1 MSNKDNYIY
10 AIRYVGIRNTLIQRK
25 EVNRMESEGMSEKAR
40 LYTKINRFRADV
52 IQQDWSDDKMMTGKT
67 SYRYLSTD
75 KIKKQ
80 VAPLLVKHGLELELD
95 FKNIFFYH
103 EPVDPLRKQCTV
115 ELEVKIVDIDTGCS
129 KMDHVYGEGGDF
141 LDKAVSKAQT
151 YALKEWLTAFLMLA
165 DGIDTEAAGIP
176 FQPKTPVESESVRSK
191 ILENA
196 VKPPAPKPVETP
208 KVAVPKPVETPKPVA
223 PKPVESPKKE
233 IPVAE
238 TPKDEPKEDPKPIET
253 PVGDDKSDV
262 VTEEKVDEAP
272 VSNRYKPTGMHKKAI
287 DKIVEDWTEDAKNG
301 KLSAEQYNEMTYE
314 LVTMTGAE
322 DARAFIR
329 KYKKSV

>member
-1 MSNKDNYIY
+1 
-10 AIRYVGIRNTLIQRK
+10 
-25 EVNRMESEGMSEKAR
+25 MESEGKSDKAR

-52 IQQDWSDDKMMTGKT
+52 IQQDWSDDKMMTGKA

-95 FKNIFFYH
+95 FRDLYFHH

-115 ELEVKIVDIDTGCS
+115 DLYARIVDIDTGCS
-129 KMDHVYGEGGDF
+129 KVDHVYGEGGDF
-141 LDKAVSKAQT
+141 LDKSVSKAQT

-176 FQPKTPVESESVRSK
+176 FQPKTPVESESVRSR

-196 VKPPAPKPVETP
+196 VKPPAPKPVE
-208 KVAVPKPVETPKPVA
+208 APKPVA
-223 PKPVESPKKE
+223 PKPPAPKPVELPSKEESKKE
-233 IPVAE
+233 ESKPVE
-238 TPKDEPKEDPKPIET
+238 LPSKEEPKPVET

-262 VTEEKVDEAP
+262 SAEESKVDEAP
-272 VSNRYKPTGMHKKAI
+272 LSNRYKPTGMHKKAI

-301 KLSAEQYNEMTYE
+301 KLSAEQYNEMTYD

>member
-1 MSNKDNYIY
+1 
-10 AIRYVGIRNTLIQRK
+10 
-25 EVNRMESEGMSEKAR
+25 MESEGKSDKAR

-52 IQQDWSDDKMMTGKT
+52 IQQDWSDDKMMTGKA

-95 FKNIFFYH
+95 FSSLFFHH

-115 ELEVKIVDIDTGCS
+115 ELYAKIVDIDTGCS
-129 KMDHVYGEGGDF
+129 KVDHVFGEGGDF
-141 LDKAVSKAQT
+141 LDKSVSKAQT

-176 FQPKTPVESESVRSK
+176 FQPKTPVESESVRSR

-208 KVAVPKPVETPKPVA
+208 KPVA
-223 PKPVESPKKE
+223 PKPSAPKPVELPKKE
-233 IPVAE
+233 DTKPPAPKPVE
-238 TPKDEPKEDPKPIET
+238 LPKKEEPKVEEPKPVELPKKEVPKPMET

-262 VTEEKVDEAP
+262 SAEESKADEAP
-272 VSNRYKPTGMHKKAI
+272 ITNRYKPTGMHKKAI
-287 DKIVEDWTEDAKNG
+287 DKIVEEWTEDAKNG
-301 KLSAEQYNEMTYE
+301 KLSAEQYNEMTYD